1 VWHQRILGK
10 YLRGVCWDERTS
22 MKLSLKPF
30 MPWLQT
36 ERPIEWKRHFGR
48 EAILEVEI
56 GFGYGEFLVHLAKKY
71 PDRDFVGIE
80 LRWNSI
86 RKAFR
91 NIAQAEVDN
100 VRLIQVNAQVA
111 FDRLFRPQSLH
122 RIYAL
127 FPDPWPKKRH
137 TKHRLFSHTFLRL
150 LNSRLVSDGETEII
164 TDYKPYANWVLEQV
178 PGTGFGFAC
187 KGIPPRFGT
196 KYERKWHEGGQ
207 KEFYELTLTKA
218 KHVEIPV
225 KEDMALKTHY
235 VDHFD
240 PDHFQP
246 TDERGDT
253 AAEFKE
259 FLYDPKRQKAMVR
272 LIVAEENLTQHIW
285 IEIGQDRGRWYIG
298 PAKGCGI
305 IPTAGV
311 QRALDLVHNA
321 ACQ

>member
-1 VWHQRILGK
+1 MWVG
-10 YLRGVCWDERTS
+10 CAADERIST
-22 MKLSLKPF
+22 KYSLKPF
-30 MPWLQT
+30 IPWLQT
-36 ERPIEWKRHFGR
+36 ERPIVWKRHFGR
-48 EAILEVEI
+48 ETSLDVEI
-56 GFGYGEFLVHLAKKY
+56 GFGYGGFLVHLAKKY
-71 PDRDFVGIE
+71 TDRDFVGIE
-80 LRWNSI
+80 LKWTSV
-86 RKAFR
+86 RKALR
-91 NIAQAEVDN
+91 TIAQAEVTN
-100 VRLIQVNAQVA
+100 VRLIHANARVA

-137 TKHRLFSHTFLRL
+137 TKHRLFSRAFLRL
-150 LNSRLVSDGETEII
+150 LNSRLVSGGEALMI
-164 TDYKPYANWVLEQV
+164 TDHQPYVNWVLEQV
-178 PGTGFGFAC
+178 PGTGFEFRC
-187 KGIPPRFGT
+187 KGTPPRFGT
-196 KYERKWHEGGQ
+196 KYEHKWHEGGQ

-218 KHVEIPV
+218 QHVEIPL
-225 KEDMALKTHY
+225 KEDIALETHY

-253 AAEFKE
+253 ATEFKE
-259 FLYDPKRQKAMVR
+259 FLYDPKRRKGMVR

-285 IEIGQDRGRWYIG
+285 IEIGQDRGRWHIG
-298 PAKGCGI
+298 PAKGCGV